1 MKSKFSSSKLMNDL
15 KASRKP
21 ADAAFVDAL
30 KQKLVAQAQ
39 FTLPGKTASGLA
51 LIVHSMKRYSL
62 AYITGLLLLAMGVLI
77 LIPKGMNPEDFLAKA
92 AEEYG
97 NSEGIFHE
105 ERLSQ
110 RFENGIVV
118 EASLEETWAEEST
131 GNFLHVVRN
140 PDTNEI
146 VQVTMDKNDAKTQE
160 SKSYQSSSLSEPSED
175 EMHWYETYSGPKFE
189 CIKIDEISDQ
199 RINSYLKIA
208 PEDPS
213 IYTIEGDVENLSLEG
228 SYTEENP
235 TAELLSGTASP
246 SIVKDLL
253 SDFQNAALPQQ
264 RAYEDGNYFVF
275 EWHTIARDGD
285 GDHLRTAYYYFNTE
299 TYKLEKMKLTFEDE
313 PNRYDLT
320 TYVTHEVLPSEQ
332 SEKIFDPN
340 LYEVT
345 EIPVIGAG
353 SVYNYEKNGCYYEG
367 EALNEEETIEL
378 FQEVPSEAI
387 MEWES
392 LHEEILNSLQKNSE
406 NSGSSNPDEESDSVL
421 ESLTQVPF
429 IENPDFEL
437 IMPTEGNITQ
447 AYHSGHYG
455 IDIANRAKPDVLA
468 AASGTVRYISE
479 GSWDGG
485 YGSNI
490 WIDHGNGYLTHYTH
504 LDSINVELNQIVNRG
519 DVIGVMG
526 NTGRVYGSSGVHLH
540 FELVIDGMKVN
551 PADYFIEE

>member
-1 MKSKFSSSKLMNDL
+1 MKLKFPSSKLVDAL
-15 KASRKP
+15 QASRKP

-30 KQKLVAQAQ
+30 KQKLLAQAD
-39 FTLPGKTASGLA
+39 FTLPGNPVSGLA

-62 AYITGLLLLAMGVLI
+62 AYITGLLLFAMGI
-77 LIPKGMNPEDFLAKA
+77 LIVLPKGINPEDFLAKA
-92 AEEYG
+92 AEEYS
-97 NSEGIFHE
+97 NSGGIFHE

-118 EASLEETWAEEST
+118 EASLEEVWAEEST

-140 PDTNEI
+140 PDTKEI
-146 VQVTMDKNDAKTQE
+146 VQVTMDITDPKTQE
-160 SKSYQSSSLSEPSED
+160 RKSYQSSSLSEPSEE
-175 EMHWYETYSGPKFE
+175 EMNWYETYSGSKFE
-189 CIKIDEISDQ
+189 CIKMDEMNNQ
-199 RINSYLKIA
+199 RVKSYLKIA
-208 PEDPS
+208 AEDPS
-213 IYTIEGDVENLSLEG
+213 IYAVEGEIEDLSLEE
-228 SYTEENP
+228 SNAEENP

-253 SDFQNAALPQQ
+253 SDFQNAASPQE
-264 RAYEDGNYFVF
+264 RVYEDGDYFVF
-275 EWHTIARDGD
+275 EWHILAHDGS
-285 GDHLRTAYYYFNTE
+285 GDHFRTAYYYFNTE

-332 SEKIFDPN
+332 SENIFSPN
-340 LYEVT
+340 LYELT
-345 EIPVIGAG
+345 ELPIVGVG
-353 SVYNYEKNGCYYEG
+353 TTNNYEKNGCYYEG
-367 EALNEEETIEL
+367 EALSEEKTTEL
-378 FQEVPSEAI
+378 FQGVPSEAI

-392 LHEEILNSLQKNSE
+392 LHEDMLNSLNDPFE
-406 NSGSSNPDEESDSVL
+406 SSNEPSEESDPVL
-421 ESLTQVPF
+421 ESLIQVPF
-429 IENPDFEL
+429 VEDPDFKL
-437 IMPTEGNITQ
+437 IVPTEGDITQ
-447 AYHSGHYG
+447 AYSSGHLG

-479 GSWDGG
+479 GSWDGS

-526 NTGRVYGSSGVHLH
+526 NTGRVYGSSGVLLH
-540 FELVIDGMKVN
+540 FELVIDGLKVN